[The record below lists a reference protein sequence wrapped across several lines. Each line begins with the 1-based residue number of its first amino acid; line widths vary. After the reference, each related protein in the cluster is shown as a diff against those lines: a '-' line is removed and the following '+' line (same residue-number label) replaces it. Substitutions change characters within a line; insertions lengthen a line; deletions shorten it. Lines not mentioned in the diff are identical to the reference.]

1 MKALITGASS
11 GMGRDMALYLSG
23 LGHDVILVARRQEKL
38 EELKNQI
45 KTNAEIIVLD
55 ISNIDNCKKLYEMT
69 KDKNID
75 ILINNA
81 GFGIFGEFNH
91 VDLDKEISLIN
102 TNVIAVHTLTKL
114 YLNDFLKKN
123 NGYILN
129 TASTAAFF
137 SGPLL
142 SSYYASKGYVLKLTE
157 AIYEEL
163 RKTKSNVYIGTLCPG
178 PVNTE
183 FNDVANVKIG
193 LKSLESNYVAKYA
206 IDKMFKKKTI
216 IIPGISNKLLVIF
229 GKFLPRKLTL
239 KILYKIQ
246 RKKEK

>member
-11 GMGRDMALYLSG
+11 GIGREMAIYLSS
-23 LGHDVILVARRQEKL
+23 LGYDLILVARRQQKL
-38 EELKNQI
+38 EELKKQL
-45 KTNAEIIVLD
+45 KTNVEIIVLD
-55 ISNIDNCKKLYEMT
+55 ISNIDNCKKLHNMT
-69 KDKNID
+69 GDID

-81 GFGIFGEFNH
+81 GFGIFGEFNN

-114 YLNDFLKKN
+114 YLNDFLIKN

-129 TASTAAFF
+129 TVSTAAFF
-137 SGPLL
+137 SGPLM

-163 RKTKSNVYIGTLCPG
+163 RKNKSNVYIGALCPG

-183 FNDVANVKIG
+183 FNDVANVKFGI
-193 LKSLESNYVAKYA
+193 KALEGNYVAKYA